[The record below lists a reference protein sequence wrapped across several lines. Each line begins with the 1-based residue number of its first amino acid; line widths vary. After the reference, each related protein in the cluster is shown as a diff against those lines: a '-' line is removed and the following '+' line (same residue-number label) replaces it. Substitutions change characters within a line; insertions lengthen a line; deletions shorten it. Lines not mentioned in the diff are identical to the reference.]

1 MCGFGS
7 QRRALRQQAAMQTK
21 QLQAQEKLAADQAK
35 AEENARRKPV
45 STLLTG
51 AMDSTNL
58 TGAGGVAASAL
69 TLGRNTLLGG

>member
-1 MCGFGS
+1 MCGMGS
-7 QRRALRQQAAMQTK
+7 QRRALRAQQAMQTK

-35 AEENARRKPV
+35 VEENSKRKPV

-51 AMDSTNL
+51 ALDSTAL
-58 TGAGGVAASAL
+58 TGAGGVSGASL